1 MANSFFQFKQFRIQ
15 QDKSAMKV
23 CTDSCVLG
31 AYADVSQATRIL
43 DIGTGTGLLALMLAQ
58 RTDAAIDA
66 VEIDAGAAQQ
76 AQENVQNSLWPMQIR
91 VIQNS
96 ILEFAKT
103 SPASY
108 DFIICNPPF
117 FSNHLK
123 RQQTAQNVAMHGNLL
138 QLPDLAKVTSLL
150 LQSNGKF
157 VALLPP
163 YEMGLLKDYCLQNG
177 LHAYEELHLFDYT
190 GGKQIR
196 TIAGFSF
203 QKDTISH
210 TSNLY
215 IKTAANGVYTD
226 AFVALLKPYYLY
238 L

>member
-1 MANSFFQFKQFRIQ
+1 MANSYFQFKQFRVK
-15 QDKSAMKV
+15 QDQCAMKV

-31 AYADVSQATRIL
+31 AYADVSHATRIL

-58 RTDAAIDA
+58 RTPAFIDA
-66 VEIDAGAAQQ
+66 IEIDEAAARQ
-76 AQENVQNSLWPMQIR
+76 AADNVANSPWPTQIR

-103 SPASY
+103 CSVRY

-123 RQQTAQNVAMHGNLL
+123 RKELAQNIAMHGSSL
-138 QLPDLAKVTSLL
+138 QLFDLAKVASEL
-150 LQSNGKF
+150 LQPKGKF
-157 VALLPP
+157 VTLLPP
-163 YEMGLLKDYCLQNG
+163 YESGLLEDYCRETG
-177 LHAYEELHLFDYT
+177 LHKQKELRLYDYV
-190 GGKQIR
+190 GGQQIR

-203 QKDTISH
+203 LKDTIWENSD
-210 TSNLY
+210 LY
-215 IKTAANGVYTD
+215 IKTIADGEYTED
-226 AFVALLKPYYLY
+226 FVQLLKPYYLY